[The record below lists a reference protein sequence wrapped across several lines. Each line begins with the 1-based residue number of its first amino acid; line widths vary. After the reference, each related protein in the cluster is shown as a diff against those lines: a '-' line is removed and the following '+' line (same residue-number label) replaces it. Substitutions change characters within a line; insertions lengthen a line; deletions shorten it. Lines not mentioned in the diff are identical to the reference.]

1 MRAAWRRIGALVG
14 LGLLAAGCGYLDDRF
29 KTCQDTPVD
38 LINSE
43 QTLRAVHVLGPAES
57 ASAATLLES
66 GQSRRTV
73 LCLDKGQTQHFRAQL
88 ANDPQPVA
96 TVNCVVSL
104 ASYES
109 ARPRV
114 IWTPVGLRCE
124 GW

>member
-1 MRAAWRRIGALVG
+1 MTAAWKRIGALVG

-38 LINSE
+38 LINSD
-43 QTLRAVHVLGPAES
+43 QTLGAAHVLGPGETATAE
-57 ASAATLLES
+57 TLLQS
-66 GQSRRTV
+66 GQSRRIF
-73 LCLDKGQTQHFRAQL
+73 LCLDKGQTQRFRAQL
-88 ANDPQPVA
+88 SGDAQPVA
-96 TVNCVVSL
+96 TVNCVASL

-124 GW
+124 NW